1 MNFQFRSEQVLIWR
15 ILIGWEAICEN
26 IIGIQVSKTELLNHI
41 KDAFQLDENK
51 HQQLLDIATMKE
63 VGVC

>member
-1 MNFQFRSEQVLIWR
+1 M
-15 ILIGWEAICEN
+15 IC
-26 IIGIQVSKTELLNHI
+26 IQVSKTELLNHI